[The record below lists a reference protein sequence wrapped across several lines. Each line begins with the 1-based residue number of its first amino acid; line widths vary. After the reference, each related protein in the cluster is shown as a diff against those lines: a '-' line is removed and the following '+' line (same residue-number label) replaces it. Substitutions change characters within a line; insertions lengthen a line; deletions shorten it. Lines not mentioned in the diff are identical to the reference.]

1 MKQGFLPRTL
11 KRGLDIVSAELWN
24 KLKAFFA
31 SMNGDDDDDMEI
43 LAPLP
48 ESPVSAPA
56 PVVTAAP
63 PMAPTRSPRLDRR
76 ASGNNIIG
84 IHSALPQSEMLIV
97 EPKSF
102 TEATAIVSSLRERK
116 AVIVNLGSLD
126 SESSQ
131 RLVDF
136 IAGATHA
143 IDGHQ
148 QQIGQGIFLFSPSN
162 VAINSLGEDQPWLNR
177 DARDLFWR
185 AV

>member
-1 MKQGFLPRTL
+1 M
-11 KRGLDIVSAELWN
+11 SAEFWN
-24 KLKAFFA
+24 KLKAFF
-31 SMNGDDDDDMEI
+31 SVLQPDDDDDMEP

-48 ESPVSAPA
+48 ESSVSASPVATVAPA
-56 PVVTAAP
+56 FVAP
-63 PMAPTRSPRLDRR
+63 PRPARPERTSRT
-76 ASGNNIIG
+76 NNIIG

-102 TEATAIVSSLRERK
+102 NEATEIVEALRVRK
-116 AVIVNLGSLD
+116 AVILNLSALD
-126 SESSQ
+126 TESSQ